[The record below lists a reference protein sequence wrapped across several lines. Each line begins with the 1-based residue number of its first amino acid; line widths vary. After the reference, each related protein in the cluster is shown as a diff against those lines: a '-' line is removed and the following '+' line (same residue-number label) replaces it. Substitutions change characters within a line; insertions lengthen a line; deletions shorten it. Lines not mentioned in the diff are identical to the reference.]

1 MRVVRGVT
9 VPVCP
14 DTELPGEGRERGD
27 CTCMPGYRAAW

>member
-1 MRVVRGVT
+1 MRVGRGVT

-27 CTCMPGYRAAW
+27 WGGPEW